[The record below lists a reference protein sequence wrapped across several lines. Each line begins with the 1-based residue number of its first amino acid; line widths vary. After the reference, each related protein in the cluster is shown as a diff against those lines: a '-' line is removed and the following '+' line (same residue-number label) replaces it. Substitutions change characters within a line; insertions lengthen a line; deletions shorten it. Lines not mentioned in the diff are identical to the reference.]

1 LFLPQHTHTGL
12 AISQAP
18 GGYPLMQALVEQAV
32 AAGNPIVANTP
43 AWVILKYCQDE
54 VVAIF
59 VMGRWFNITIGT
71 HFALDQV

>member
-1 LFLPQHTHTGL
+1 
-12 AISQAP
+12 
-18 GGYPLMQALVEQAV
+18 MQALVEQAV